1 MKDTKSILE
10 QKLIKLVRCR
20 EQALK
25 EKDWLRAADLEI
37 RIEATE
43 ARINKL

>member
-1 MKDTKSILE
+1 MKTNKSLLE
-10 QKLIKLVRCR
+10 QKLIKLIRCR

-37 RIEATE
+37 RIEVTE
-43 ARINKL
+43 AKIDRL